1 MTKTENFE
9 KVEVKSVA
17 ELRAWLEANYAQDES
32 IWLVTGKKH
41 MGATYVSKE
50 EILDEVLCFGW
61 IDGIR
66 RKLDDDR
73 TMQLIAPRKTQHWAK
88 SYKDRV
94 AKLEA
99 EGRMHASGLAVVE
112 EGKNNGLWNFM
123 DDVDALI
130 MPDDLVEAL
139 KEHHPALENF
149 EAFSPSSRRNVLR
162 WIKLAKKPET
172 RAKRIHKTAT
182 LAEQNKK
189 VPQMG

>member
-9 KVEVKSVA
+9 KVEVASVA
-17 ELRAWLEANYAQDES
+17 ALRDWLESNHTQDES
-32 IWLVTGKKH
+32 IWLVTYKKH
-41 MGATYVSKE
+41 VEGKYVSKE
-50 EILDEVLCFGW
+50 DILDELLCFGW

-73 TMQLIAPRKTQHWAK
+73 TMQLITPRKTQYWAK

-94 AKLEA
+94 ARLES
-99 EGRMHASGLAVVE
+99 EGRMHPSGIAVVE
-112 EGKNNGLWNFM
+112 AGKQNGLWNFM

-139 KEHHPALENF
+139 EARSPALENF
-149 EAFSPSSRRNVLR
+149 KAFSPSSRRNVLR
-162 WIKLAKKPET
+162 WIKLAKKPAT
-172 RAKRIHKTAT
+172 RAKRIEKTAT